1 MLVWKNKER
10 LFNGLQEFARELAH
24 MQQKLTTLFAEEWT
38 DENQEAY
45 RRCIHTLKGASA
57 TVGALLLSKTAR
69 LQEMALCVNNREQ
82 IQMLH
87 TILMAQIKA
96 HRQYLQDY
104 FQEENHPEPVTETK
118 QNLLEMLQSA
128 LDNEDLQPLDY
139 IYQQLAAC
147 SWNEKEEEVVK
158 SLQQDLRELSWESAR
173 NKVEM
178 LQSFC

>member
-1 MLVWKNKER
+1 
-10 LFNGLQEFARELAH
+10 
-24 MQQKLTTLFAEEWT
+24 
-38 DENQEAY
+38 
-45 RRCIHTLKGASA
+45 
-57 TVGALLLSKTAR
+57 
-69 LQEMALCVNNREQ
+69 MALCVNNREQ
-82 IQMLH
+82 IQVLH

-104 FQEENHPEPVTETK
+104 FQKENPSKPVTETK
-118 QNLLEMLQSA
+118 QNLLEMMQSA

-147 SWNEKEEEVVK
+147 SWNEKEEDVVK